1 MRESKYGTALVLETS
16 EFSGGYVLGFKV
28 EQVEEVFTEINR
40 LFQSYIALPFFG
52 VESVFEEDDKNIE
65 EVTIPRQEDQ
75 I

>member
-1 MRESKYGTALVLETS
+1 MLETS

-40 LFQSYIALPFFG
+40 LFQAYLAQPFFG
-52 VESVFEEDDKNIE
+52 VESVFEEAERNID